1 MDDKALI
8 GRYQLVYGSIEVPTS
23 STSGKFEE
31 RKGLWKIDTVTG
43 QVWALVVTVTG
54 DEFRPIQTKEP

>member
-1 MDDKALI
+1 MDDKAPT

-43 QVWALVVTVTG
+43 QVWVLAVTVTG
-54 DEFRPIQTKEP
+54 DEFRPIQTKQP

>member
-8 GRYQLVYGSIEVPTS
+8 GRYQLVNGSIEVPTS

-31 RKGLWKIDTVTG
+31 RKGLWKIDTLTG